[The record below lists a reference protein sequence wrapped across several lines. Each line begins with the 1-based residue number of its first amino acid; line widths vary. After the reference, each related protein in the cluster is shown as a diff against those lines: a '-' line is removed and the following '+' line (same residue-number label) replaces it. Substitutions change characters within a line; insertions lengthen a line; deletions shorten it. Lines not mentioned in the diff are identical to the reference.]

1 VLRVRIGCIRALL
14 GLIFIFMFIN
24 PTTRSLPPLLPM
36 IGEASYT
43 ATSEGSEG
51 PSLHVLQLLVVL
63 EKLSLLLLLEK
74 AGLPQFTESE
84 NVRTRGLLQIL
95 CIAPLPL
102 LLMSSSASKYVEGGR
117 LGELMVQGVEEF
129 GWRRREGERE
139 VDDDEHAIEVEV
151 DDRVNGSN
159 SDRDLE
165 KFDTGVKL
173 LCV

>member
-1 VLRVRIGCIRALL
+1 MRIGCIRALL
-14 GLIFIFMFIN
+14 GLIFIFIN

-84 NVRTRGLLQIL
+84 NVRTRGLLPIL

-129 GWRRREGERE
+129 GRRRREGEREGERE
-139 VDDDEHAIEVEV
+139 VDDDEHSIEVEV
-151 DDRVNGSN
+151 DDRVNDSN

-165 KFDTGVKL
+165 NFDTGVKL